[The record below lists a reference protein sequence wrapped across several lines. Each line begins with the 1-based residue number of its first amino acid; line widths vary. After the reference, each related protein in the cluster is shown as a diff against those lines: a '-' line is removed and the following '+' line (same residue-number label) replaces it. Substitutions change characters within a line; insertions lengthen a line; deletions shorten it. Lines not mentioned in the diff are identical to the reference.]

1 MFCNFTVLSSNI
13 NGNDD
18 VDDNNNEE
26 DEDEDDHDDN
36 DDNDFHFSL
45 VAGILFAV
53 ASIISVPYAF
63 MVAWITYKFKIS

>member
-1 MFCNFTVLSSNI
+1 MFCNFTVVSLNN

-26 DEDEDDHDDN
+26 DEDDHDHN

>member
-18 VDDNNNEE
+18 ADDNDNEE

-36 DDNDFHFSL
+36 GDDGFCFSL
-45 VAGILFAV
+45 VTGILFTV
-53 ASIISVPYAF
+53 ASIISVPYVFA
-63 MVAWITYKFKIS
+63 IT